1 MIVVLKCKVKET
13 QWFQGSNRMTFS
25 DVVNYF
31 LSLFLV
37 CSPLSALPAL
47 LNLSYGRS
55 DTDKKNIA
63 FTASMAVAIIL
74 VIVTWI
80 GRPFLDILG
89 IRVPA
94 FQIAGGFVLIL
105 VALAMLNAQTSRIQQ
120 TSEDQAEALH
130 KNSIAVVPLA
140 MPIMA
145 GPGAITTVIVGASTW
160 PGIVN
165 HIYLSICAILVA
177 LTTGSVLY
185 FAGTI
190 ERMLKQTGISV
201 ITRIGG
207 LILTSMAVQSIANG
221 IHGLWLIYMKM

>member
-1 MIVVLKCKVKET
+1 MNL
-13 QWFQGSNRMTFS
+13 S
-25 DVVNYF
+25 DVINYF
-31 LSLFLV
+31 LSLFVV

-55 DTDKKNIA
+55 DVEKKQIA
-63 FTASMAVAIIL
+63 FTASIAVAIIL
-74 VIVTWI
+74 VIVTWLGLPLLNI
-80 GRPFLDILG
+80 FG
-89 IRVPA
+89 IRIPA

-105 VALAMLNAQTSRIQQ
+105 VAFAMLNAQPSRIQQ
-120 TSEDQAEALH
+120 TSEDQADVIH
-130 KNSIAVVPLA
+130 KVSIAVVPLA

-160 PGIVN
+160 PGILD
-165 HIYLSICAILVA
+165 HFYLSICAVLVA

-185 FAGTI
+185 FASPV
-190 ERMLKQTGISV
+190 ERILKQTGISV

-221 IHGLWLIYMKM
+221 IYGLWVIYAQMN